1 MQVFVKPTN
10 LIKNNETMNTLICTI
25 KNDDNIFF
33 LLKKV
38 SNKIKVPICK
48 MYLVYSGKNL
58 EMNRRINEYN
68 IYENSTIYLHIRIN
82 FCINYNKVIIR

>member
-1 MQVFVKPTN
+1 MQIFVKPTN
-10 LIKNNETMNTLICTI
+10 IIKNNETMNTLTCTI
-25 KNDDNIFF
+25 KKNDNIFL

-38 SNKIKVPICK
+38 SEKIKIPINK

-82 FCINYNKVIIR
+82 FLYKL